1 LCGVN
6 PDTVSQWVSRG
17 YLTHDGER
25 RKLPVAVRYRGRI
38 MLDPVEVA
46 KAKHATDKRAR
57 RAA

>member
-1 LCGVN
+1 MN